1 MSEKA
6 PPRSENRNRAAENRA
21 LMPAPVGDREELAR
35 HIAICETEPI
45 TFPGRVQDFGAL
57 LAFDPTNGRLHYW
70 SENAGAWLGRDPV
83 PGCVLTDLLPAPA
96 IARIMEMLSCEHYA
110 PTNFTSVAR
119 FDNHIHDAVVH
130 QIEGLAVVEL
140 LRAGAA
146 PEAAQSVSAA
156 QAALARLRETDGLD
170 DLLAATAREWRALT
184 GYDRVM
190 VYRFDEDGH
199 GAIMAEACDPRREPF
214 LGLHYPASD
223 IPAQARRMYLLQ
235 RVRMIP
241 DIHAP
246 TLTLHGTDFIAR
258 PTTGE
263 AEGASGE
270 GLDMTYAVLRA
281 VSPYHLAYLDNMGVR
296 ATLVVSLILDG
307 ALWGMVVCH
316 HDSPRMVDST
326 LRGLC
331 DMLGQSLS
339 EMIATRNA
347 VDHQRAMARRADA
360 LRRVEAALDE
370 AGRVGE
376 ALKAVSPELLAVMQ
390 AGGVYCSFGGSGLRL
405 GETPPERECKAIL
418 QAMARQQVEQ
428 GRHHGGTHHLAR
440 ADPRFE
446 PARLVASGAY
456 VIPTPNTPLDG
467 LVFFRPELT
476 QEVAWGGDPNHP
488 VHIDEASGQIGP
500 RHSFAAW
507 IEVVRGQ
514 SQRWDDVDTRMAE
527 LLRRSLVSAL
537 LRITEEQIAFLGQHE
552 SETGLMT
559 RSALEARLRRITAA
573 APQTHVAVM
582 LIAVKQREAVAARHG
597 AAAAI
602 ALDRLMRDN
611 ISPALARTD
620 HLGRYDDGT
629 LMLVARRDSPETL
642 RLLASRIIE
651 LGRKPVEI
659 DGHQHTPL
667 IRIGTAFCPEVPPGE
682 APAIA
687 MRALRE
693 ARDDSRRRI
702 VFGAPAGPDSGPSH
716 AELMLEIGP
725 ALARGEIRAAF
736 QPLVDIRSGRV
747 RGIEALAR
755 FDSRTHGSVS
765 PARFIPAAVEAG
777 QIFLLTTTMIDL
789 ALRVAAPLIRD
800 GKIDFVSVNL
810 DAAALA
816 RRSISAV
823 ARSALDAHGL
833 PYHHLVLE
841 VTETSMC
848 AQEAV
853 EALRRLQ
860 TEGMRIALD
869 DFGAGYSSLGEL
881 ARLPADIVK
890 IDRKLV
896 TGIGTDPRV
905 TAIFSAVRNL
915 VSSLGIA
922 CIAEGIETREE
933 CEALAGEDLFAA
945 QGYYFARPMSPEAL
959 VAFTENAGHD
969 S

>member
-1 MSEKA
+1 MSEK
-6 PPRSENRNRAAENRA
+6 NDRAAETRA
-21 LMPAPVGDREELAR
+21 LMPAPVGDREEMAR
-35 HIAICETEPI
+35 HIAICEAEPI

-83 PGCVLTDLLPAPA
+83 PGCVLADLLPAPA

-146 PEAAQSVSAA
+146 LDAAQSVSAA

-199 GAIMAEACDPRREPF
+199 GAIVAEACDPQREPF

-258 PTTGE
+258 PSTGE

-270 GLDMTYAVLRA
+270 GLDMAYAVLRA

-296 ATLVVSLILDG
+296 ATLAVSLILDG

-316 HDSPRMVDST
+316 HDNPRMVDST

-360 LRRVEAALDE
+360 LRKVEAALDE
-370 AGRVGE
+370 AGRVSE
-376 ALKAVSPELLAVMQ
+376 ALKAVAPDLLAVMQ
-390 AGGVYCSFGGSGLRL
+390 AGGVYCNFGGSGLRL

-418 QAMARQQVEQ
+418 QAMARLQAEQ
-428 GRHHGGTHHLAR
+428 GRHHGGTHHLAE

-488 VHIDEASGQIGP
+488 VHIDEASGQLGP

-573 APQTHVAVM
+573 APQAHVAVM

-629 LMLVARRDSPETL
+629 LMLVARRDSPQAL

-725 ALARGEIRAAF
+725 ALARGEIRAVF

-860 TEGMRIALD
+860 AEGMRIALD

-933 CEALAGEDLFAA
+933 CEALAGEDLFAV

-959 VAFTENAGHD
+959 VAFTENTGHD